1 MKILISHPGFS
12 NFHLHFKNQSNHE
25 VYLHRNYDLNSNI
38 FRFFRFFN
46 ILNILEK
53 INTYHLYKKYINNNI
68 DVLIVI
74 KGCTINYDLLD
85 LYSVNYTIYLW
96 DSIVNIYNGERY
108 KEKSQNVISFDL
120 NDSLAFNFKY
130 LPLFHFRGT
139 KVFENNIKS
148 RDIISI
154 FGTYSFERASFL
166 DLLNTDNM
174 INLPLE
180 YHLTISIS
188 QFLRE
193 YFLLKRPIKILWKY
207 STFKKLNRSKIE
219 DMLNRSLATLDIAN
233 ENQSGMTTR
242 TFEALSHN
250 TKLATNNLT
259 TFNFCKDK
267 MFNVF
272 FLDTK
277 ASKFDKQEFI
287 EFLSKDLV
295 ADQDFLKTYSIEN
308 FLNNIISHNQ

>member
-1 MKILISHPGFS
+1 MKVLISHPGFS
-12 NFHLHFKNQSNHE
+12 NFDIFFKKQSNHE
-25 VYLHRNYDLNSNI
+25 IYLHRNYDINSSI
-38 FRFFRFFN
+38 FRIFRVLN
-46 ILNILEK
+46 ILNFLEK
-53 INTYHLYKKYINNNI
+53 INTYKLYKKYVNNNI

-74 KGCTINYDLLD
+74 KGCTINYDILD
-85 LYSVNYTIYLW
+85 FYSVNYKISLW

-108 KEKSQNVISFDL
+108 KEKSQNVLSFDL

-130 LPLFHFRGT
+130 LPLFHFRGS
-139 KVFENNIKS
+139 KVFENNKKS
-148 RDIISI
+148 REIISMY
-154 FGTYSFERASFL
+154 GTYSFERACFL
-166 DLLNTDNM
+166 DLLNTESL

-188 QFLRE
+188 HFLRE
-193 YFLLKRPIKILWKY
+193 YFLLKRPIRILWKY
-207 STFKKLNRSKIE
+207 STFKKLNRCKIE

-267 MFNVF
+267 NFNVF
-272 FLDTK
+272 FLKTK
-277 ASKFDKQEFI
+277 TTKFDKLKFI
-287 EFLSKDLV
+287 DFLSKDLV
-295 ADQDFLKTYSIEN
+295 DDQDFLKTYSIEN
-308 FLNNIISHNQ
+308 FLNNIINHNQ